1 MLVLLRNVEISS
13 LYSVFAERPSAVSV
27 YTEAA
32 DGWKSIG
39 RKGYKMKKI
48 LAILL
53 AGLMLFTLFACNSD
67 TKDNNTSTA
76 GTSSQPPAS
85 PSASDSGNTGG
96 SGNAGGSQ
104 TSSSPAAPE
113 GSASQAPAENN
124 SQPPA
129 DNGNVSARENKIGF
143 FMDDVDPYSRKTYD
157 IVWIYMRPM
166 ALFLNIT
173 DALKELEPIFNI
185 NIIEF
190 CANSDIDA
198 VLQNIEIYA
207 DQGVDGFMIV
217 IDYTANMR
225 IKEVLDATGLPYIGI
240 LNSVRDENGSNLV
253 PLVGMDGF
261 PMGEWMVQW
270 LYDNYKNYWGD
281 IDTSKIGLL
290 NFTFSPGVDFHD
302 RHRGATARFEQL
314 LPGNSS
320 LIFPVDGVA
329 GGLNEQT
336 GYDLAAATFAAHP
349 EVEYWWIP
357 TCLELYGLGAIRAA
371 EAANIDSHCLATTV
385 NSDVLT
391 ELWDG
396 GYEGAYVSCIAT
408 ANIQYAAPAISG
420 LVSLIDGTST
430 VDTLWAHRRLP
441 GDKATFYDMEI
452 EMLTI
457 DTYKDFFVWVR
468 QQSGLG

>member
-1 MLVLLRNVEISS
+1 M
-13 LYSVFAERPSAVSV
+13 
-27 YTEAA
+27 
-32 DGWKSIG
+32 
-39 RKGYKMKKI
+39 KMKKI
-48 LAILL
+48 LALL
-53 AGLMLFTLFACNSD
+53 IAVLLIFALAACN
-67 TKDNNTSTA
+67 KDAKTDAPAA
-76 GTSSQPPAS
+76 GDGGAAGQSPA
-85 PSASDSGNTGG
+85 PAP
-96 SGNAGGSQ
+96 AGEAG
-104 TSSSPAAPE
+104 TSSSPAP
-113 GSASQAPAENN
+113 APAPAGGGEGTGNQPAPVSDNPSAGEN
-124 SQPPA
+124 A
-129 DNGNVSARENKIGF
+129 VGF
-143 FMDDVDPYSRKTYD
+143 FMDGVDPYSRETYD

-225 IKEVLDATGLPYIGI
+225 IKEVLDDTGLPYIGI
-240 LNSVRDENGSNLV
+240 LNSVRDESGKNLV

-281 IDTSKIGLL
+281 VDTSKIGLL

-314 LPGNSS
+314 FPGNSS
-320 LIFPVDGVA
+320 LIFPVDGVT

-371 EAANIDSHCLATTV
+371 EAQGIDRNCLATTV

-420 LVSLIDGTST
+420 LVSMINGTST
-430 VDTLWAHRRLP
+430 PETLWAHRRLP
-441 GDKATFYDMEI
+441 NDIATFYDMDI